1 MHDIT
6 DTQHLSTFVKELKKK
21 IFMPLTCPLENFQ
34 ICCADLLQVGG
45 SEELQNLFDPIVS
58 GSLALDCC
66 TLRWTTE

>member
-1 MHDIT
+1 
-6 DTQHLSTFVKELKKK
+6 
-21 IFMPLTCPLENFQ
+21 MPLTCPLDNFQ
-34 ICCADLLQVGG
+34 ICCADLLQLGG